1 MQPMKNAII
10 SLFLLFFICSSLH
23 AQVDTP
29 FFYTNGKIYQ
39 TVTYGNKLYVGGSF
53 TSIGYSNP
61 YFAVG
66 NLQGNFKQG
75 RHQLNGI
82 VHCSVSDGA
91 GGWFVGGDF
100 TKAGIYDRKYF
111 AHIDSAGRI
120 SNFDLKLNDKVR
132 SLSLYQGK
140 LYVSGYFTKSDTLS
154 RNYVL
159 RVDLGTALVDAWDV
173 GIKKS
178 MQGGV
183 PFVKHVEALGN
194 RVYLAGAG
202 RVAVNNVSVDRVFAV
217 DISSAGMIAW
227 NAPVFG
233 SGDYY
238 FKDFALYKDKV
249 IIFAYTKN
257 EPANLNATAFKVLD
271 SVSGAVVATNH
282 KRVFGTIDKVSIHG
296 DDIVFAGNFDAVDG
310 MAAKDVVIYNLQ
322 TRVFSSVSFL
332 KDTYK
337 ERIYNS
343 DVDGVHFFSARLTD
357 SLLYL
362 SGLIEL
368 SNGKTYNTLMAFNRF
383 TGAVHKEYGITG
395 NVYSIQLTGN
405 QLAVAG
411 SFSSTPNSSI
421 RYLAAVDLNTMK
433 ILPVSLPL
441 NNSVYKILPLNGNLY
456 LAGRFDSIGNT
467 RRMYAAALDTTNWNV
482 LSWNPSPDSVVL
494 DMAYSNI
501 NNKIYLSGCFRNVST
516 AQRNGLAAVH
526 LSTAAVDSWNPSPV
540 PKPISSKPFVHSLK
554 IIDSTLYVFGRFD
567 SIAGVSRLGAASF
580 KVGSAG
586 EQLTVFNI
594 ANGYQL
600 SETDKVIIIPYN
612 SVLLLTRSKL
622 YFNELKIDF
631 SNYNLPFFGDERM
644 FFWFTPDSG
653 KVIGSALG
661 DILYEKDNIMSPSI
675 SNHALHYAN
684 GYVFSGVTY
693 HKHFTNPASN
703 VVVVDLHTGALHVLR
718 DPYSGSPTYWGSSI
732 MSFAEHNN
740 TVYAASGGRGEYY
753 IKKVIPVANFVR
765 GKVYVDN
772 NSNFRKDSNEMFLNP
787 QHLISDSKIIEGNGS
802 GSYTLFAD
810 SGSASYVRYDTTY
823 VRKYMPL
830 WKIVPDTA
838 ISISFNSYFQ
848 NKDSVD
854 FVLQPKAQVSDLKI
868 MGNNSGCR
876 LGVSNRIYLSIY
888 NIGTTTQSGWVSL
901 AMDTQARM
909 NMQQVQCFPA
919 ADSINGNVLFWRFQH
934 LTWPHT
940 LYYRITYTIDASVSL
955 NKLLHFP
962 VAVTPIIG
970 DTFPLN
976 NHDTISF
983 FTSNSYDPN
992 MKEVTAPLTLGNEV
1006 ALSTPQLD
1014 YTIHFQNTGNDVAF
1028 KVEIADTLSEHLD
1041 LSSLLVTH
1049 SSHNYRYKL
1058 QGRVITFTFDN
1069 INLPDSFRDEPGSHG
1084 FVCYTVQ
1091 PKPNLV
1097 HGTEVLNTAYIY
1109 FDLNTPIITNTT
1121 LTRFVSQFTSVKEL
1135 HKSGIKVYPNPFSG
1149 KAVVQIQM
1157 ILQEP
1162 QLMLYDLQGR
1172 VISVQYP
1179 AGNTNSV
1186 EVDAGQLSAGTYIL
1200 KLTDKTTGYFAY
1212 SRIILNR

>member
-1 MQPMKNAII
+1 MKNAII
-10 SLFLLFFICSSLH
+10 SLFLLFSICSSLY

-66 NLQGNFKQG
+66 NLQGYFKQG

-100 TKAGIYDRKYF
+100 TKAGNYNRNYF
-111 AHIDSAGRI
+111 AHLDSAGRVT
-120 SNFDLKLNDKVR
+120 NLDLKLNDKVR
-132 SLSLYQGK
+132 SLSVYQGK
-140 LYVSGYFTKSDTLS
+140 LYVSGYFTKSDTLN

-159 RVDLGTALVDAWDV
+159 RVDIGTALVDAWDV

-202 RVAVNNVSVDRVFAV
+202 RVAVNNVSVDQVFAV
-217 DISSAGMIAW
+217 DTSSGGMIAW
-227 NAPVFG
+227 NNG
-233 SGDYY
+233 QYY
-238 FKDFALYKDKV
+238 YNDFALYKDKV
-249 IIFAYTKN
+249 VVFTHTFN
-257 EPANLNATAFKVLD
+257 GSNTNAFSVLD
-271 SVSGAVVATNH
+271 SVSGAVTATNH
-282 KRVFGTIDKVSIHG
+282 KCVFGAIDKVSIHG
-296 DDIVFAGNFDAVDG
+296 DDIVFAGNIDAVEG
-310 MAAKDVVIYNLQ
+310 MVVKDVVIYNLQ
-322 TRVFSSVSFL
+322 TRLFSSVSFL
-332 KDTYK
+332 KDSYK

-362 SGLIEL
+362 SGLMEL
-368 SNGKTYNTLMAFNRF
+368 YDGKTYNTLMAFNRF
-383 TGAVHKEYGITG
+383 TGAVHKEYGVTG

-433 ILPVSLPL
+433 ILPVSLPV

-456 LAGRFDSIGNT
+456 LAGRFDSIGNN
-467 RRMYAAALDTTNWNV
+467 RRLYAAAVDTTNWNV
-482 LSWNPSPDSVVL
+482 LPWNPSPDSVVL
-494 DMAYSNI
+494 DMAYSNSS
-501 NNKIYLSGCFRNVST
+501 NKMYLSGCFRNVST
-516 AQRNGLAAVH
+516 AQRNGLAAVQ

-540 PKPISSKPFVHSLK
+540 SKPSANRPFVHSLK
-554 IIDSTLYVFGRFD
+554 IIDSVLYVFGRFD
-567 SIAGVSRLGAASF
+567 SISGVSRLGAASF

-586 EQLTVFNI
+586 EQLTAFNI

-600 SETDKVIIIPYN
+600 GETDKVIIMPYN

-653 KVIGSALG
+653 KLIGSALG
-661 DILYEKDNIMSPSI
+661 DILYEMDYNKSPSI
-675 SNHALHYAN
+675 GNHALHYAN
-684 GYVFSGVTY
+684 GYIFSGVTY
-693 HKHFTNPASN
+693 HEHFMNPASN
-703 VVVVDLHTGALHVLR
+703 VVVVDVHTGALHVLR
-718 DPYSGSPTYWGSSI
+718 NPYSGSPAYWGSSI

-740 TVYAASGGRGEYY
+740 TVYAAAGGRGEYY

-772 NSNFRKDSNEMFLNP
+772 NSNFKKDSNEMFLNS

-802 GSYTLFAD
+802 DSYTLFAD

-823 VRKYMPL
+823 VRMYMPL

-838 ISISFNSYFQ
+838 IRISFNSYFQ

-868 MGNNSGCR
+868 NGNNSGCR
-876 LGVSNRIYLSIY
+876 VGVSNRIYLSIY
-888 NIGTTTQSGWVSL
+888 NIGTTTQSGLVSL

-919 ADSINGNVLFWRFQH
+919 ADSISGNVLFWRFQH

-962 VAVTPIIG
+962 VAVTPVIG

-983 FTSNSYDPN
+983 FTSNSFDPN

-1041 LSSLLVTH
+1041 LSTLLVTH
-1049 SSHNYRYKL
+1049 SSHNYTYKL
-1058 QGRVITFTFDN
+1058 QGRVIIFTFDN

-1084 FVCYTVQ
+1084 FVSYTVQ

-1121 LTRFVSQFTSVKEL
+1121 LTRFVTQFTSVKEL
-1135 HKSGIKVYPNPFSG
+1135 HVSGIKVYPNPFSG
-1149 KAVVQIQM
+1149 KAVVQTKM
-1157 ILQEP
+1157 ILEEP
-1162 QLMLYDLQGR
+1162 QIMLYDLQGR

-1179 AGNTNSV
+1179 AGNTNSFEV
-1186 EVDAGQLSAGTYIL
+1186 EAGQLSSGTYML